1 MAVEGVVTARAA
13 VVARAGVIARAVV
26 VAVVAV
32 APSPMAMQVTAMQI
46 TVSPRR
52 PRLLVA
58 SSSGVR

>member
-13 VVARAGVIARAVV
+13 VVARAAVIAKAV
-26 VAVVAV
+26 VVAV